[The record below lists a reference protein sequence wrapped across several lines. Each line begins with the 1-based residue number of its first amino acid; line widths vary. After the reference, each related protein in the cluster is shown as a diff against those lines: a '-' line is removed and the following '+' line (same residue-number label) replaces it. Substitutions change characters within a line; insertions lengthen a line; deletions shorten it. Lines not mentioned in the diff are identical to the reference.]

1 MSSRLPQ
8 KPNHTPLKHPP
19 TLAESPVEP
28 SRTAFVQS
36 LERGLA
42 VIKSFGAEAP
52 KQSVADVAAA
62 TGLDRFSA
70 RRLLLTLETMG
81 YVKRDGGLFRLSAQT
96 LQLGYA
102 YLSSLPWWHSAQSVS
117 EQLTAKVGVSSAV
130 GVLDKH
136 DVVYVAYASAQ
147 RFPLL
152 WNRSVGVHLPAATTA
167 IGRVLIAALPPRDAK
182 SWLATVQIKPMTS
195 RTRTSPAAIGK
206 ILQDVEKRGYA
217 VVDQELEIGL
227 RSLGVPVKNKAGE
240 TIAGLSVS
248 VVDRKL
254 NENALVKRYLK
265 PLQEASR
272 EISMNLPT

>member
-1 MSSRLPQ
+1 MAER
-8 KPNHTPLKHPP
+8 PL
-19 TLAESPVEP
+19 EP
-28 SRTAFVQS
+28 ARTAFVQS

-42 VIKSFGAEAP
+42 VIESFGAEAP
-52 KQSVADVAAA
+52 EQSVSEVAAA

-70 RRLLLTLETMG
+70 RRLLLTLEAIG
-81 YVKRDGGLFRLSAQT
+81 YVKRDGALFRLSPQT

-117 EQLTAKVGVSSAV
+117 EKLTAKVGVSSAV
-130 GVLDKH
+130 GVLDKQ

-167 IGRVLIAALPPRDAK
+167 IGRVLIAALPPHDAK
-182 SWLATVQIKPMTS
+182 AWLAAVEIKPMTP
-195 RTRTSPAAIGK
+195 RTRTSPATIGK
-206 ILQDVEKRGYA
+206 ILQDVKRKGYA

-227 RSLGVPVKNKAGE
+227 RSLGVPVKNKTGD

-248 VVDRKL
+248 VIEGKL
-254 NENALVKRYLK
+254 DESAMVKRYLK
-265 PLQEASR
+265 PLQESSR
-272 EISMNLPT
+272 EISMSLPT